1 MKSLSVQVVLSASA
15 ALLSAIFW
23 SLEYRL
29 LLWRQRGIEVV
40 GDQIWNELRRFS
52 GWMFAGCV
60 AGSVA
65 MAARLQGNFFRYE
78 SQIPERNSRKL
89 YYELRGPY
97 ERFFVATEIL
107 YPLMFLC
114 AMHCMCMVLI
124 RVSDHTSHSYYNQ
137 ARDYESGRTSDGGRF
152 DLRDFFGEY
161 FLYRLVRRILKLVA
175 LLCALAMLARF
186 ISAGFRTEAASL
198 YDRAA
203 AACDAQG
210 KETPKSETFHS
221 DALLFRQK
229 KDTAAAVAR
238 LIESVV
244 LSIMVLSFLIFFPIC
259 IAMFRRVALRL
270 STIINEMDLRPD
282 NGDVFLPYEFS
293 PEGQSGCGACSTER
307 AQISMQAGKARAFLK
322 TLRQRAD
329 SQSLRYSIG
338 LLLILLALIAYLSL
352 ALFVAVIQWDTLEK
366 AQHEGGITGCGACDV
381 CQDVKQL
388 MVVWYNNNPELYP
401 LFTSICLVLPL
412 MFAIMLMVTKK
423 DLELMLNP
431 HNFCPD
437 AVALR
442 LIENSSQQQIQQVL
456 TAEASR
462 MGIEL
467 Q

>member
-1 MKSLSVQVVLSASA
+1 MLG
-15 ALLSAIFW
+15 AIFW
-23 SLEYRL
+23 CLEYRL
-29 LLWRQRGIEVV
+29 LLWRRRDIEVV

-65 MAARLQGNFFRYE
+65 LAARLQGNVFRYE
-78 SQIPERNSRKL
+78 SQIPESNNRKL
-89 YYELRGPY
+89 YYELRGSY
-97 ERFFVATEIL
+97 ERYFVATEIF

-114 AMHCMCMVLI
+114 AMHCMGMVLV
-124 RVSDHTSHSYYNQ
+124 RVSDHASHSYYNQ
-137 ARDYESGRTSDGGRF
+137 AREHESGRMTDGGRF

-161 FLYRLVRRILKLVA
+161 FLYRLVRRIVKLVA
-175 LLCALAMLARF
+175 LLCALTILARF
-186 ISAGFRTEAASL
+186 TSAAFRIEAASL

-203 AACDAQG
+203 AACDTHG
-210 KETPKSETFHS
+210 KETPKSYTFHS

-238 LIESVV
+238 ILESVV
-244 LSIMVLSFLIFFPIC
+244 LSIMTLSFLLFFPIC
-259 IAMFRRVALRL
+259 IVMWRRVALRL

-282 NGDVFLPYEFS
+282 NGDVFLPFEFS
-293 PEGQSGCGACSTER
+293 PEDQSGGGACSTVPS
-307 AQISMQAGKARAFLK
+307 QISMQAGKARTFLK

-338 LLLILLALIAYLSL
+338 LLLIILALISYLSL
-352 ALFVAVIQWDTLEK
+352 ALFVAVIQSNTLEV
-366 AQHEGGITGCGACDV
+366 AQGQEGGITGCGACDV

-401 LFTSICLVLPL
+401 LFTSICLALPL

-423 DLELMLNP
+423 DLALMLNP
-431 HNFCPD
+431 HNFRPD
-437 AVALR
+437 AVAFHLLER
-442 LIENSSQQQIQQVL
+442 SSKLQIQQVL
-456 TAEASR
+456 NEEASR

-467 Q
+467 R